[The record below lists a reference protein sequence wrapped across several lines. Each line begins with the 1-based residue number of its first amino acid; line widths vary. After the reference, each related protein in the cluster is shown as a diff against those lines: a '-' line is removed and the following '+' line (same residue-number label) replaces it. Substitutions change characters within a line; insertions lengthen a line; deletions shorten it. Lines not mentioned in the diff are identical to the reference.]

1 MAYRNCRILNK
12 ITDQITES
20 GIIDD
25 QFENVSEYELV
36 EIPDDG
42 KVYAW
47 DAENG
52 QIIEKT
58 PTFEESKL
66 ALLEAI
72 SSLKKAPFPVA
83 ITDIDNI
90 EGSYY
95 LNLEDSTIL
104 KILVLVK
111 KAEILS
117 QASDEFINADS
128 GIPEYKTF
136 ALAAIQQVQAQV
148 IAKDDFFKFKAN
160 QVKNAQ
166 TQQELQTIQEELAG
180 V

>member
-1 MAYRNCRILNK
+1 MFRSARTLNK
-12 ITDQITES
+12 FTGAMAES
-20 GIIDD
+20 GWID
-25 QFENVSEYELV
+25 EELEGKPEYEFV
-36 EIPDDG
+36 VIPNDG
-42 KVYAW
+42 KTYEPS
-47 DAENG
+47 ENPPYYK
-52 QIIEKT
+52 EKI

-66 ALLEAI
+66 ALLEVI
-72 SSLKKAPFPVA
+72 SNLKKAPFPVA
-83 ITDIDNI
+83 ITDINNV
-90 EGSYY
+90 EGNYY

-136 ALAAIQQVQAQV
+136 ALAAIQLVQARV
-148 IAKDDFFKFKAN
+148 IAKDDFFKLKAN

-166 TQQELQTIQEELAG
+166 TQQELQAIQEELAN